1 MVMYGVVNERG
12 TKRCTK
18 VAARCEVLKRKIARV
33 NDVFFLMQPK
43 ATKTDAANTESD
55 AGNGCNGCN

>member
-33 NDVFFLMQPK
+33 NDVFFLN
-43 ATKTDAANTESD
+43 AAESHQ
-55 AGNGCNGCN
+55 NGCSQHRI